1 MKKEYISDVWKL
13 KQKGHKNFEFVDV
26 VVNDDNLLF
35 IDPCSIERWNNA
47 WAIKAMKHINS
58 YFDNLFKAY
67 NTCNRQ
73 DMRWLLS
80 HAGSKMQPDWDM
92 VMAIMAKEI
101 QLMVCWRYFNHWS
114 N

>member
-1 MKKEYISDVWKL
+1 MKKKYISDEWKL
-13 KQKGHKNFEFVDV
+13 KQKGHENFAFVDV
-26 VVNDDNLLF
+26 AVNDDKLLF
-35 IDPCSIERWNNA
+35 KDPCLIERWNDV
-47 WAIKAMKHINS
+47 WAIKAMKHTNS

-67 NTCNRQ
+67 STGNRK

-80 HAGSKMQPDWDM
+80 HAGSKMQQDWDM
-92 VMAIMAKEI
+92 VMVITAKVI